1 MLLKFLSLHH
11 LDIST
16 EFKFLMFSYSICSDK
31 EISVKADNLNVSQYN
46 GYVKLSRQPI
56 IREIQKMENQGEMQC
71 SCMALMSA
79 GWTLL
84 KPILRWQTSD
94 SNDILLNGDLIF
106 KSINKFRYFDMP
118 NILKIKNF
126 F

>member
-11 LDIST
+11 LDISP
-16 EFKFLMFSYSICSDK
+16 EFKFLMFSNSICSDK

-79 GWTLL
+79 G
-84 KPILRWQTSD
+84 
-94 SNDILLNGDLIF
+94 
-106 KSINKFRYFDMP
+106 
-118 NILKIKNF
+118 
-126 F
+126 